1 MACFQEEG
9 RSLFGFIRMKKDGG
23 SVMAKKKE
31 LSVRRKVPLRRRLW
45 DQRYLFLLM
54 LPGLI
59 WVLIICY
66 APMTGLYMAFTNY
79 RPSQNGYFYD
89 LLNAKFVGFQWFDY
103 FFKKDFSM
111 IMRNTLATSFLTLL
125 FSFPA
130 PIILALMLNEVRTLP
145 VKKFIQT
152 ASYLPYFIS
161 WVIASNIFLTFLSG
175 NGLINDILM
184 GLGLINQRILFFQIG
199 PYFWWIIAIAN
210 TWKAMGYNAIIYLS
224 AISGIDQQMYEA
236 AEVDGASR
244 VKRIWHITL
253 PTIRPTISILL
264 ILAIGGILSTG
275 FEQQLLMGNNA
286 ILNYSD
292 VLDTYSYRYGLAKG
306 MYSYGTAVGLFKS
319 VVSFIL
325 VMSANRITAKLNDSA
340 LF

>member
-1 MACFQEEG
+1 MNAAL
-9 RSLFGFIRMKKDGG
+9 RSHPKK
-23 SVMAKKKE
+23 SLK
-31 LSVRRKVPLRRRLW
+31 SRLA
-45 DQRYLFLLM
+45 DQKYLFLLM
-54 LPGLI
+54 VPGVL
-59 WVLIICY
+59 WVLVICY
-66 APMTGLYMAFTNY
+66 APMSGLYMAFTNY
-79 RPSQNGYFYD
+79 RPSQNGYFFD
-89 LLNAKFVGFQWFDY
+89 LFNAKFIGFQWFEY
-103 FFKKDFSM
+103 FFRNDFGM
-111 IMRNTLATSFLTLL
+111 IMRNTLATSLLTLL

-130 PIILALMLNEVRTLP
+130 PIILAVMLNELKNVRL
-145 VKKFIQT
+145 KKFIQT

-161 WVIASNIFLTFLSG
+161 WVIAANIFLTFLSG
-175 NGLINDILM
+175 GGIVNDLLL
-184 GLGLINQRILFFQIG
+184 GLGLTSERILFFQHG

-210 TWKAMGYNAIIYLS
+210 TWKGIGYNAIIYLS
-224 AISGIDQQMYEA
+224 AISGIDEQLYEA
-236 AEVDGASR
+236 ASIDGASR

-306 MYSYGTAVGLFKS
+306 MYSYGTAVGLFKAI
-319 VVSFIL
+319 VSFIL
-325 VMSANRITAKLNDSA
+325 VMSANKITSKLNDSA